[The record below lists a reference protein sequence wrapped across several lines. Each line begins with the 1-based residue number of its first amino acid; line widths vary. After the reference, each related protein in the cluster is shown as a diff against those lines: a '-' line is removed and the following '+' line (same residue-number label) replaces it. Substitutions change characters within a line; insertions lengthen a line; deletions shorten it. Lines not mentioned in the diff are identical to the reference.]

1 MTLLSKTYIADYMNK
16 CRVQYVSDANDA
28 RQSGKALI
36 INGFS
41 DVVLTHLI
49 NNCLYHL
56 ATIQR
61 VWTGCMACVLWGEKV
76 LSDTDET
83 QTNGGNEM
91 KQLIDYTNRNN
102 VTPHIDVTKEDIDKM
117 IAKIR
122 EVPCE
127 TIEEKCERLNREMK
141 GQVS

>member
-1 MTLLSKTYIADYMNK
+1 
-16 CRVQYVSDANDA
+16 
-28 RQSGKALI
+28 
-36 INGFS
+36 
-41 DVVLTHLI
+41 
-49 NNCLYHL
+49 
-56 ATIQR
+56 
-61 VWTGCMACVLWGEKV
+61 
-76 LSDTDET
+76 
-83 QTNGGNEM
+83 M